1 MTWVDFAVVG
11 VLAVSGLFAFMRGL
25 VREVLGIGAWIGAG
39 FVAIWGGPLVRA
51 QIAPYIP
58 MQELVT
64 PAAFAG
70 VFLAALIILMIV
82 SGWIGGIVR
91 ASVLGGLDRSLGL
104 VFGLARGAILI
115 IITYIAGGWVTS
127 VDHWPPPVQDARLLP
142 YVYEGAALLV
152 HVLPP
157 DYRPRLYAPPPGRE
171 TTSAAL
177 LHATPQGRAFG
188 KPSERD

>member
-11 VLAVSGLFAFMRGL
+11 VLAASGLFAFMRGL

-39 FVAIWGGPLVRA
+39 LVAAWGGPLVRE
-51 QIAPYIP
+51 QIAPHVAP
-58 MQELVT
+58 GLVT
-64 PAAFAG
+64 PVAFAG

-91 ASVLGGLDRSLGL
+91 GSVLGGLDRSLGL
-104 VFGLARGAILI
+104 VFGLARGAVLI

-127 VDHWPPPVQDARLLP
+127 VDHWPPPVQDARSLP
-142 YVYEGAALLV
+142 YVYQGAVLLLRA
-152 HVLPP
+152 LPP
-157 DYRPRLYAPPPGRE
+157 EYRPRLSEPPPPKE

-177 LHATPQGRAFG
+177 LRATPQGRAFG
-188 KPSERD
+188 KPSDRD